1 MNIVYLKNIPAVM
14 QAKVISFKPVNNYE
28 DYYEVGDNGA
38 VRGKSRTVVYKANK
52 GSRRIRSKMI
62 KPRINNCGYL
72 EVRLSKADI
81 PTTKFVH
88 VLVAEAFIPNP
99 DNKPE
104 VNHINGIKTDN
115 RISNLE
121 WVTRNEN
128 MQHAYRIG
136 LIKEKGKPVYDRCSK
151 KEYRSIKAAAEANNI
166 PRWRLKQYLEENDTK
181 PSCFVYKN

>member
-1 MNIVYLKNIPAVM
+1 MNIVYLKNIPTVM
-14 QAKVISFKPVNNYE
+14 QATVIKFKPVNNYE
-28 DYYEVGDNGA
+28 DYYEIGNNGT
-38 VRGKSRTVVYKANK
+38 VLGKNRTVVYKANK
-52 GSRRIRSKMI
+52 GSRRIRSKII

-99 DNKPE
+99 YNKSE

-115 RISNLE
+115 RVSNLE

-128 MQHAYRIG
+128 MQHAYRTG
-136 LIKEKGKPVYDRCSK
+136 LIKEKGKPVYDRCLK
-151 KEYRSIKAAAEANNI
+151 KEYRSIKAAAKANNI
-166 PRWRLKQYLEENDTK
+166 DYNRMKQYLKENDTK
-181 PSCFVYKN
+181 PSCF